1 MGPSGVRPVLPRV
14 SLTQTPY
21 NLSFKSA
28 KGIEGFPQVPAPRHD
43 VPQQPLPTAPFQAA
57 VPFASA
63 SHHMTQS
70 FQSYTAHCTGTQ
82 LHLQQS
88 PSLPNVKALE
98 HLPYQLCLLFPG
110 PSERIPQQQ
119 LVSNRPAQ
127 QTAATSHLTHYPPP
141 AVKPVKPDFSQLS
154 SADSRHLTD
163 EFPFSLSIAKELP
176 HIFGNFEDDQVL
188 DHPLTPSFELPTDAE
203 PWWEKEESLAFKD
216 RTNYL

>member
-1 MGPSGVRPVLPRV
+1 M
-14 SLTQTPY
+14 
-21 NLSFKSA
+21 
-28 KGIEGFPQVPAPRHD
+28 GIEDFPEFSAQRHD
-43 VPQQPLPTAPFQAA
+43 VS
-57 VPFASA
+57 FASA

-70 FQSYTAHCTGTQ
+70 FQSYTARCTGKQ
-82 LHLQQS
+82 QRLQQS

-98 HLPYQLCLLFPG
+98 HLPYQLCLPFPD
-110 PSERIPQQQ
+110 PSERIPQKQ
-119 LVSNRPAQ
+119 LVSNRLAQ

-141 AVKPVKPDFSQLS
+141 AVKPVKPDFFQLS

>member
-1 MGPSGVRPVLPRV
+1 MGIGDFPE
-14 SLTQTPY
+14 
-21 NLSFKSA
+21 FSA
-28 KGIEGFPQVPAPRHD
+28 QRHD
-43 VPQQPLPTAPFQAA
+43 VS
-57 VPFASA
+57 FASA

-98 HLPYQLCLLFPG
+98 HLPYQLCIPFPG

-141 AVKPVKPDFSQLS
+141 AVKPVEPDFSQL
-154 SADSRHLTD
+154 
-163 EFPFSLSIAKELP
+163 
-176 HIFGNFEDDQVL
+176 L
-188 DHPLTPSFELPTDAE
+188 DHPLTPSFELPTDPE